1 VRILFI
7 YDGEYPW
14 DIRVEK
20 LCNSLIKFGSEVHL
34 VCRNKSN
41 KKRYEF
47 YNGIHIHRVS
57 SLPKALQ
64 ILNGVWTFPFFLSPV
79 WIMEIFKITKN
90 KKFDLIC
97 IRDLPLAL
105 CGILVGK
112 MLKIPT
118 LLDMAECYPEMLRCT
133 WKFEKFL
140 LRNILIRNP
149 YLADVIEKISLK
161 LIDYVF
167 VMVEESRL
175 RLISKNIPP
184 DKIYIVSNTPEL
196 EKIKRTFKSSYFKND
211 NNKRYILTYVGLVN
225 SSRGIE
231 KVIDAVQIY
240 AQSNP
245 SIMFWILG
253 EGKAKLRLEKKVKE
267 LALEE
272 HIKFYGWVEN
282 FKAYQLINQS
292 DVCIVPHHRCTHWD
306 NTIPNKLFDYM
317 AFAKPVLVSN
327 VPPMLKIVFNEE
339 CGCVYIDYDVD
350 DLVDKLR
357 FLENS
362 IIRDIMGKKGQKA
375 VEMTYNWANEEKVI
389 QSVLSRISLHSKRN
403 VT

>member
-1 VRILFI
+1 
-7 YDGEYPW
+7 
-14 DIRVEK
+14 
-20 LCNSLIKFGSEVHL
+20 
-34 VCRNKSN
+34 
-41 KKRYEF
+41 
-47 YNGIHIHRVS
+47 
-57 SLPKALQ
+57 
-64 ILNGVWTFPFFLSPV
+64 
-79 WIMEIFKITKN
+79 MEIFKITKN